1 MKKRCKNDCALS
13 NIIRVPYLVPMLF
26 IIPFLG
32 EKGMEIEGN
41 LKISKFQVLSSAS
54 VFF

>member
-1 MKKRCKNDCALS
+1 MTVRFLTLS
-13 NIIRVPYLVPMLF
+13 EYHTWCLCCF
-26 IIPFLG
+26 IPFLG